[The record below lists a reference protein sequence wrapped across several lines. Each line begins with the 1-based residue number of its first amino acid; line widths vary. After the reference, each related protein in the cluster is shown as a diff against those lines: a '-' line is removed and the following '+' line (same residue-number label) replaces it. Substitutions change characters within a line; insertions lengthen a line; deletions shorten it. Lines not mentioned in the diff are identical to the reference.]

1 MKKNALI
8 IFISLFFSA
17 HSFSKDLH
25 DWTLQTQ
32 NGKTI
37 SLNLYKDK
45 PIILHFWATW
55 CPYCKKLQPKLVE
68 LQQKY
73 QNSGVKIVA
82 ISFNE
87 DEGTLPQDEL
97 LSRGYKFLT
106 AVNGNSV
113 AKSYNVKGTPTTFFL
128 NKNKEIIFKST
139 SSNINDPRLELAMKE
154 ITK

>member
-45 PIILHFWATW
+45 PIILHFWQRGA
-55 CPYCKKLQPKLVE
+55 LI
-68 LQQKY
+68 
-73 QNSGVKIVA
+73 VK
-82 ISFNE
+82 N
-87 DEGTLPQDEL
+87 
-97 LSRGYKFLT
+97 
-106 AVNGNSV
+106 
-113 AKSYNVKGTPTTFFL
+113 YNL
-128 NKNKEIIFKST
+128 N
-139 SSNINDPRLELAMKE
+139 
-154 ITK
+154 